1 MLRNLYFVTIVMI
14 TVQFPLYRDQFM
26 QLSVFR
32 NDFVVKNRS
41 PQRPDF
47 QVWNCRRAAYEFR
60 LKKKSVNYIEQQSK
74 VVSIQAKLLHKP

>member
-41 PQRPDF
+41 RSVQISRFEIVGAPLM
-47 QVWNCRRAAYEFR
+47 NSG
-60 LKKKSVNYIEQQSK
+60 LKRNQ
-74 VVSIQAKLLHKP
+74 

>member
-1 MLRNLYFVTIVMI
+1 MLRNLFFVTIVMI

-47 QVWNCRRAAYEFR
+47 QV
-60 LKKKSVNYIEQQSK
+60 
-74 VVSIQAKLLHKP
+74 